1 MYNSVI
7 MQMRS
12 STLCYMCHFCSL
24 HVYMY
29 MYSLLFILQALLFS
43 SRLSRMNSRLELLQ
57 WHSIS
62 SRLGDSERPFTL
74 ESGERDRECG
84 CSTGTTG
91 SMSNSSPLEETICLY
106 CVSSYSSWN
115 SSACRGVL
123 SCVCG
128 MYCVGTCTCI

>member
-1 MYNSVI
+1 MTSV
-7 MQMRS
+7 
-12 STLCYMCHFCSL
+12 STLTCTTLSL
-24 HVYMY
+24 SFSSSCLIH
-29 MYSLLFILQALLFS
+29 SLLFILQALLFS

-57 WHSIS
+57 WHSVS

-84 CSTGTTG
+84 CTCCTGTTG
-91 SMSNSSPLEETICLY
+91 FIGSVSNSFASKQTVHVCLY

-123 SCVCG
+123 SCACG
-128 MYCVGTCTCI
+128 MYCAGI